1 MTILIRRQNGDNKSF
16 IKLAQDNFCYSDPY
30 LLPNTGLNNG
40 FSLWSVFCDNDR
52 CFCLSAFFMRP
63 FFMSFF
69 CDRGECVLNIYLASF
84 HAIKVIT
91 MSVKRSK
98 FHSFVCLF
106 TLFVCFSASSLFV
119 STAHADDNKDKGGF
133 SLGSTRVIYDGS
145 KKEATITV
153 INSAKN
159 APFLAQSWVTEYA
172 PGKKQPAQAPFLVTP
187 PLYRQDQGKNMLR
200 IIRTG
205 GQMPSDRESVFW
217 LNVKAIPAARES
229 LKGKNTL
236 QFAYVLR
243 VKLFYRPQ
251 GLSGESSRAT
261 DNLSFS
267 RQGSMLAVRNS
278 GSYYVTFNT
287 LSVGGKTVKDASS
300 LMVPPKGEQLYTL
313 PAGATGN
320 QVSFRALNDFG
331 GVLPARTVTF

>member
-1 MTILIRRQNGDNKSF
+1 
-16 IKLAQDNFCYSDPY
+16 
-30 LLPNTGLNNG
+30 
-40 FSLWSVFCDNDR
+40 
-52 CFCLSAFFMRP
+52 
-63 FFMSFF
+63 MSFF
-69 CDRGECVLNIYLASF
+69 KKNPRAFPGGAVVLACFLIFTASVT
-84 HAIKVIT
+84 HAE
-91 MSVKRSK
+91 
-98 FHSFVCLF
+98 
-106 TLFVCFSASSLFV
+106 
-119 STAHADDNKDKGGF
+119 DKGGF

-145 KKEATITV
+145 QKEATISV

-217 LNVKAIPAARES
+217 LNVKAIPAVHES

-243 VKLFYRPQ
+243 VKLFYRPR
-251 GLSGESSRAT
+251 GLSGEPSRAT

-267 RQGSMLAVRNS
+267 RQGNTLTVRNS
-278 GSYYVTFNT
+278 GPYYITFNT

-300 LMVPPKGEQLYTL
+300 LMVPPKGEQQYAL
-313 PAGATGN
+313 PVGAAGN

>member
-1 MTILIRRQNGDNKSF
+1 MILLIRNKSSIYFKMLIALFGCF
-16 IKLAQDNFCYSDPY
+16 I
-30 LLPNTGLNNG
+30 
-40 FSLWSVFCDNDR
+40 
-52 CFCLSAFFMRP
+52 
-63 FFMSFF
+63 FMSGV
-69 CDRGECVLNIYLASF
+69 RAE
-84 HAIKVIT
+84 
-91 MSVKRSK
+91 
-98 FHSFVCLF
+98 
-106 TLFVCFSASSLFV
+106 
-119 STAHADDNKDKGGF
+119 DKGGF

-251 GLSGESSRAT
+251 GLSGEPSRAT